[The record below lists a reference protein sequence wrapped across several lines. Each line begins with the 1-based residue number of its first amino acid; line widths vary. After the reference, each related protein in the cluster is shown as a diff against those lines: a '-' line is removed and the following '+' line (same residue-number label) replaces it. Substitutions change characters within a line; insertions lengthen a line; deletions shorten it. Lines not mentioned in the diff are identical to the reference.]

1 MQKSILIVV
10 ILLSA
15 IFAKSQE
22 CNLYIPDREGAKLEQ
37 TNYNAKGK
45 VESVQTMVVKKVSTT
60 PKGKKV
66 DIHSVIKNVKG
77 DEPPVEVDYTMW
89 CRNGEFFIDLKRFV
103 SGEYLASVDAKV
115 TSDDMGY
122 PANMSVGQ
130 KLDNGS
136 VSVAM
141 GASGG
146 PTTMTMTVNITNR
159 RVTAEEDV
167 TTDAGTF
174 HCYKIEYDV
183 DTKMVMSF
191 KMKGAEWI
199 AKDVG
204 VIKSESYNKKGK
216 LTAYSLL
223 TKIE

>member
-1 MQKSILIVV
+1 MKNILTAIIV
-10 ILLSA
+10 LFA

-22 CNLYIPDREGAKLEQ
+22 CNMYIPDREGAKLTQ

-45 VESVQTMVVKKVSTT
+45 VESVQTLLVKQVSVI
-60 PKGKKV
+60 PQGKKV
-66 DIHSVIKNVKG
+66 DIHSVVKNVKSNE
-77 DEPPVEVDYTMW
+77 EPIDIDYIMW
-89 CRNGEFFIDLKRFV
+89 CKNGEFYIDLKRFV
-103 SGEYLASVDAKV
+103 SGEYLANIDVQV

-130 KLDNGS
+130 QLDDGS
-136 VSVAM
+136 VSIAM

-146 PTTMTMTVNITNR
+146 PSTITMTVRITNR

-167 TTDAGTF
+167 TTSAGTF
-174 HCYKIEYDV
+174 HCYKIEYDIN
-183 DTKMVMSF
+183 TKMVMSI
-191 KMKGAEWI
+191 KAKGAEWI

-204 VIKSESYNKKGK
+204 VIKTEAYNKKGK
-216 LTAYSLL
+216 LTSYSLL